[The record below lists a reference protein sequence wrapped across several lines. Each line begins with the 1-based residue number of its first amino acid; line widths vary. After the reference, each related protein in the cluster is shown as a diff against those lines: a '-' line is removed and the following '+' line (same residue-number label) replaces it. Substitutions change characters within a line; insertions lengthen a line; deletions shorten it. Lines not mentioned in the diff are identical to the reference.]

1 MVTVHISDPSSQQPT
16 TGAAGLTPAHRQVV
30 AAAVDETAGPVL
42 VVGGPGTG
50 KTHTL
55 VECAAAALSG
65 GLTGPEVLL
74 LTTTRPLAQRL
85 RNDLMRRIGGAQV
98 APRVMTAH
106 ALSHGIVSD
115 FPLPEEPQW
124 NLLTA
129 PEQEFRLRELLSR
142 HDTSHWPEDLRRAAG
157 TRAFAS
163 EVRAAVARVR
173 QLGLDPEDVSEL
185 GRVAGRPEWDV
196 LGAFMGE
203 YLDVVDATFEMDYAE
218 LVHRAR
224 LRLLDPDIL
233 AAVVRATPLV
243 LVDDLTELD
252 PSQVQLL
259 ADLVAGGSRLVAFAD
274 PSTSV
279 YTFRGA
285 GGLAL
290 NRFGDIFG
298 SRAPVSRVDLQ
309 VDLDRGRHLT
319 GALAALAARLP
330 RNDGQ
335 AIPVAAGDALPGQV
349 QVRILDSPGAEIDHI
364 VDQVRAAHLEQGW
377 AWHEIAVI
385 TRSHRG
391 GLLPIARALTAAGVP
406 VQLAGTDIAL
416 GEAPAVRPLLVALRA
431 VIADRVPAQ
440 GPGPELREAGVPEAE
455 VLDPGA
461 VVTATSPEDAV
472 ALLRSPLGGLDSLEV
487 RRLGRQLRAAHPD
500 QPLSSGQWFARAL
513 DDGMLL
519 ADLPGE
525 PARKALELSQRLAR
539 AQQVLDDAGDA
550 SAVLWALWNGTQ
562 WAARAERDALSG
574 GDASPAA
581 NRDLDTVR
589 ALFDL
594 AARDTQLVGARSVR
608 QLLEELVT
616 HQIPADTARESDL
629 ARRGV
634 ELLTAHRSKGRRWP
648 VVVVA
653 QVQEGI
659 WPATRRKGTILDVSR
674 LTPQGVAELEPYSR
688 LIDAER
694 RSFLL
699 ACSRAT
705 HRLWVSAAQG
715 HEGEGDQASRFLSE
729 LGVPVDIVHG
739 RPQRALTMPA
749 MVARLRRAVLDPECS
764 PGMREAAATRLARL
778 AALRDRRGR
787 PVVRGADPTSWW
799 GIHDYTEAAAPVVA
813 PEDPVKLSASDLAT
827 LQDCPRLWFLSR
839 RAQAEA
845 GRGAAASMGSV
856 IHALVGHAHSD
867 DLDPEQ
873 LQEHL
878 GEVWDQIPFEA
889 AWLSAS
895 ERAVAE
901 EALTRYV
908 KWAEQ
913 RGSTLLGTEVPFS
926 THVQVGEE
934 RIHLKGTVDRL
945 ELDGQGRLRVV
956 DFKTSRSKPTKAAA
970 ASDVQLGLYQLAATA
985 GAFDQL
991 APGVTEV
998 GGAEL
1003 VYLRLGKDFPEVMH
1017 QAPISEEPWPGGQ
1030 TESEAPSFIH
1040 EAVAQA
1046 ADTIRAERFDA
1057 QPCTRCQFCPFR
1069 VSCPTLATNPTVAR

>member
-1 MVTVHISDPSSQQPT
+1 MGTVLITNPTDHAPTDRSVVLNPAQQRVIS
-16 TGAAGLTPAHRQVV
+16 
-30 AAAVDETAGPVL
+30 AAVDQTAGPLL

-50 KTHTL
+50 KTRTL
-55 VECAAAALSG
+55 VECAAAALASG
-65 GLTGPEVLL
+65 LSGPEVLL
-74 LTTTRPLAQRL
+74 LTTTRPLAQKL
-85 RNDLMRRIGGAQV
+85 RNDLMRRVGGAQV
-98 APRVMTAH
+98 APRVMTVH
-106 ALSHGIVSD
+106 ALAHGIVTD
-115 FPLPEEPQW
+115 YPLPDEPHW

-129 PEQEFRLRELLSR
+129 PEQEFRLRELLGR
-142 HDTSHWPEDLRRAAG
+142 HDTSRWSQDLRRAAG

-185 GRVAGRPEWDV
+185 GRAAGRPEWDA
-196 LGAFMGE
+196 LGEFMSE

-224 LRLLDPDIL
+224 LRLLEPDIL

-243 LVDDLTELD
+243 LLDDLNELD

-274 PSTSV
+274 PTTSV

-290 NRFGDIFG
+290 GQFGAYFG
-298 SRAPVSRVDLQ
+298 SRAPVVRVDLA
-309 VDLDRGRHLT
+309 VDQQRGRRIT
-319 GALAALAARLP
+319 EALAAVAARLP

-335 AIPVAAGDALPGQV
+335 AIPGTTPEARVGQV
-349 QVRILDSPGAEIDHI
+349 QVRVYDSPGAEIDHI
-364 VDQVRAAHLEQGW
+364 VDQVRAAHLEDGW
-377 AWHEIAVI
+377 PWHQIAVI

-391 GLLPIARALTAAGVP
+391 GLLPIARALTSAGVP
-406 VQLAGTDIAL
+406 VQLGSTDIAL
-416 GEAPAVRPLLVALRA
+416 GEAPAVRPLLLALRA
-431 VIADRVPAQ
+431 VIGERTPTPATQTDDSADAADVAAQ
-440 GPGPELREAGVPEAE
+440 
-455 VLDPGA
+455 A
-461 VVTATSPEDAV
+461 VVVSTTSPEDAV

-500 QPLSSGQWFARAL
+500 EHLSSGEWFARAL
-513 DDGMLL
+513 DNGMLVV
-519 ADLPGE
+519 DLPGQ

-550 SAVLWALWNGTQ
+550 SSVLWTLWNGTE
-562 WAARAERDALSG
+562 WAARAERDALSDS
-574 GDASPAA
+574 DASPAA
-581 NRDLDTVR
+581 NRDLDSVR

-608 QLLEELVT
+608 QLLDELIT
-616 HQIPADTARESDL
+616 HEIPADTARESDL

-634 ELLTAHRSKGRRWP
+634 ELLTAHRAKGRRWP

-653 QVQEGI
+653 QVQEGT

-674 LTPQGVAELEPYSR
+674 LTAEGVAEIEPYSR

-699 ACSRAT
+699 ACSRVT
-705 HRLWVSAAQG
+705 DRLLVTAAQG

-729 LGVPVDIVHG
+729 LGVEVETVHG
-739 RPQRALTMPA
+739 RPQRPLTMPT
-749 MVARLRRAVLDPECS
+749 MVARLRRAVLDPESS
-764 PGMREAAATRLARL
+764 PGLREAAAIRLARL
-778 AALRDRRGR
+778 AELRDQRGR
-787 PVVRGADPTSWW
+787 PAVRGAEPSAWW
-799 GIHDYTEAAAPVVA
+799 GIHDYTEAPAPVV
-813 PEDPVKLSASDLAT
+813 DPDEPVRLSASDLAT
-827 LQDCPRLWFLSR
+827 LLDCPRQWFLSR

-845 GRGAAASMGSV
+845 GRGSAASLGSV
-856 IHALVGHAHSD
+856 IHALVGHAQSD
-867 DLDPEQ
+867 DLGPEE

-878 GEVWDQIPFEA
+878 GEIWDQIPFEA

-895 ERAVAE
+895 ERAAAE
-901 EALTRYV
+901 EALDRYAR
-908 KWAEQ
+908 WAEQ
-913 RGSTLLGTEVPFS
+913 RGATVLGTEVEFS
-926 THVQVGEE
+926 TEIQVGEE

-945 ELDGQGRLRVV
+945 ERDGQGRLRVV

-985 GAFDQL
+985 GAFEAL
-991 APGVTEV
+991 APGAREV
-998 GGAEL
+998 AGAEL
-1003 VYLRLGKDFPEVMH
+1003 VYLRLGKDFPDVLR
-1017 QAPISEEPWPGGQ
+1017 QASITEEPWPGGEA
-1030 TESEAPSFIH
+1030 ESEAPSFIH

-1046 ADTIRAERFDA
+1046 AATIRSERFDA
-1057 QPCTRCQFCPFR
+1057 QPCGRCQYCPFR
-1069 VSCPTLATNPTVAR
+1069 ISCPTLAENPQMGRR